1 MSFNSRLAAQ
11 RNHARK
17 RLLFASGAGCLA
29 VLALHV
35 PALAQTPDPAG
46 AAAVEEIVVTGSRLN
61 RTTFETPTPVT
72 AIGEAA
78 LQAKA
83 PTTVMD
89 LLRDIPALRPNYTLS
104 TVTDIGS
111 SRFDMRSLG
120 ASRTLVLL
128 DGRRVMDSS
137 PTGGFDMNI
146 LPAPLV
152 RRVEIV
158 TAGASSVYGSDAVTG
173 VVNVFMDS
181 NLVGGKLDFQYNI
194 DQRGDNPTYSA
205 SGAYGTGFADDRGHF
220 VIAASL
226 YRNPDAIYSNFRKWG
241 EEAWALIPNPAANA
255 TNNLPRQLIA
265 SNVRHSQMT
274 YGGVITSAGPLRYIQ
289 FGENGAQSPFVTGTS
304 SSTLWAIGGD
314 GAQTQPYRSQVQAAS
329 KRQNAFAR
337 TTYDL
342 TSSVEVFGEVLY
354 AHSLNNLRNIE
365 NYDNGSIVIRRD
377 NPFIPANILAIMN
390 SSNITQFNM
399 GRINA
404 ETGVTD
410 NTTDE
415 EYVRAATGVSGSL
428 NDNWNWDANIGHTY
442 AAYTN
447 TSEFNRN
454 EGNWA
459 RALDVVRGANGQ
471 PVCRVNA
478 DAITTNDDAACV
490 PANPFGINMI
500 SQQAAAYIGGTSWIQ
515 GFARSTNAAANLS
528 GDLFSTW
535 AGPVAFAVGAEYR
548 NETINFKSDPVSA
561 VNGWRQR
568 SSAPYSGRV
577 KVKEAYV
584 EAGVPLMVDQPLA
597 QALTLDLVGRIVDY
611 STSGTT
617 QVWKVGVNWTV
628 NDAIRFRGTLS
639 RDFRAP
645 KLNEL
650 FAAATTSG
658 GGNVIDRTNNTPAVI
673 RQVAGG
679 NHDLQPEEAH
689 TLTGGVVIR
698 PTFVPNL
705 QFSIDGFDIEL
716 DGAITS
722 LGAQE
727 VVDRCFAGD
736 QEFCGAIDRD
746 ASGVITLVRTVSFN
760 AQVLKTR
767 GIDLEAAYAFPLDT
781 LVSDWNGQVSLTAV
795 ASYVDTLIT
804 INNGVAVDAAG
815 QLVGTRATPHWRGAY
830 TARYENGPFSAR
842 LLATYIGKGKWD
854 NAWTTRDIS
863 QNDFPSALYFDVSA
877 EYSFTDKLELYAKVE
892 NLLDKDMPI
901 MPGATVIRAG
911 AHDNATF
918 YDRFGRAFG
927 IGVRY
932 RW

>member
-1 MSFNSRLAAQ
+1 ML
-11 RNHARK
+11 RNPLFARTHRHAWK
-17 RLLFASGAGCLA
+17 RLLLASGAGCLA
-29 VLALHV
+29 ALALHAPV
-35 PALAQTPDPAG
+35 LAQAPAD
-46 AAAVEEIVVTGSRLN
+46 AAAAGDEIMVTGSRLS

-72 AIGEAA
+72 AMDETA
-78 LQAKA
+78 LLAKA

-89 LLRDIPALRPNYTLS
+89 LLRDVPALRPNYTLG

-111 SRFDMRSLG
+111 SRFDMRALG

-146 LPAPLV
+146 LPAPLI

-173 VVNVFMDS
+173 VVNVFMNS
-181 NLVGGKLDFQYNI
+181 NLDGGKLDFQYNV
-194 DQRGDNPTYSA
+194 DEPGDNPTYSG
-205 SGAYGTGFADDRGHF
+205 SGAFGTAFAGGKGHF
-220 VIAASL
+220 VAAGSL

-255 TNNLPRQLIA
+255 TNDLPRQLIA

-274 YGGVITSAGPLRYIQ
+274 YGGVITSAGPLRFIQ
-289 FGENGAQSPFVTGTS
+289 FGENGAQSPFVQGTS
-304 SSTLWAIGGD
+304 ASTLWAIGGD

-329 KRQNAFAR
+329 QRENAFSR
-337 TTYDL
+337 VTYEL
-342 TSSVEVFGEVLY
+342 APSVEGFAEALY
-354 AHSLNNLRNIE
+354 AHSENNLRNIE
-365 NYDNGSIVIRRD
+365 NYDNGTIVIRRD

-390 SSNITQFNM
+390 TNNITQFNM

-410 NTTDE
+410 NFTDQ
-415 EYVRAATGVSGSL
+415 EYIRAATGLSGELGSG
-428 NDNWNWDANIGHTY
+428 WAWDANVGHTY
-442 AAYTN
+442 AVYTN
-447 TSEFNRN
+447 TSKFNRN

-459 RALDVVRGANGQ
+459 RALDVVRAANGQ
-471 PVCRVNA
+471 LVCRVNA
-478 DAITTNDDAACV
+478 DAIATNDDPACV
-490 PANPFGINMI
+490 PANPFGTNMI

-535 AGPVAFAVGAEYR
+535 AGPVAFATGAEYR
-548 NETINFKSDPVSA
+548 NESINFKSDPVSA

-577 KVKEAYV
+577 EVKEAYV
-584 EAGVPLMVDQPLA
+584 EAGIPLIVNQPLA
-597 QALTLDLVGRIVDY
+597 QNLTLDLVGRIVDY
-611 STSGTT
+611 STSGST
-617 QVWKVGVNWTV
+617 QVWKVGANWTV
-628 NDAIRFRGTLS
+628 NDAIRFRGTVS

-658 GGNVIDRTNNTPAVI
+658 GSNVTDRNTNTPAVI
-673 RQVAGG
+673 RNTAGG
-679 NHDLQPEEAH
+679 NPNLLPEEAH
-689 TLTGGVVIR
+689 TLTGGIVVR
-698 PTFVPNL
+698 PPFIEGL
-705 QFSIDGFDIEL
+705 QFSVDGFDIEL
-716 DGAITS
+716 DGAITA

-727 VVDRCFAGD
+727 VVDRCFNGD
-736 QEFCGAIDRD
+736 QTFCGAIDRD
-746 ASGVITLVRTVSFN
+746 AAGVITLVRTISFN

-767 GIDLEAAYAFPLDT
+767 GIDLEAAYSFPLDNV
-781 LVSDWNGQVSLTAV
+781 VSDWSGRVSLTAV
-795 ASYVDTLIT
+795 ASYVDELIT
-804 INNGVAVDAAG
+804 VNNGIPVDTAG
-815 QLVGTRATPHWRGAY
+815 QLVGTRATPRWRGAY
-830 TARYENGPFSAR
+830 TAAYENGPFGAR

-863 QNDFPSALYFDVSA
+863 QNDFPSALYFDLSA
-877 EYSFTDKLELYAKVE
+877 NYSFGERWEVYGKVE

-927 IGVRY
+927 LGVRY